1 MKFNDLIPTPLEEI
15 ESVDMMR
22 ILEHGDD
29 VRCVETDELVYSVDT
44 LEDLRKVEEFM
55 KNDSLLN

>member
-1 MKFNDLIPTPLEEI
+1 
-15 ESVDMMR
+15 MMR

-55 KNDSLLN
+55 KNDSLLNSY